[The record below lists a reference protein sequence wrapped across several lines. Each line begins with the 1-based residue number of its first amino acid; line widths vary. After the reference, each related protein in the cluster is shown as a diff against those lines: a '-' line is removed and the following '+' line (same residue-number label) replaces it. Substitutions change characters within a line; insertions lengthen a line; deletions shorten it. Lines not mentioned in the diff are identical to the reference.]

1 MKQIYLEMEL
11 SRLKKLDNTNP
22 HMEQY
27 PTPPDIAAKMLYRA
41 LGDGCIR
48 GKTVADLGCGNGIF
62 AIGAL
67 ILGAEKTYAIDID
80 QNAISV
86 AAENSR
92 QFGEKIILVKEDIEE
107 FDVPV
112 DTVLMNPPFGSQKR
126 NADLPFIEKALE
138 YSKDFYIVLN
148 YKAGDFL
155 EKVIKGKGEI
165 IWEEKVGIPLAH
177 MYEFHRKEIKMIQAK
192 MSRVKVW

>member
-1 MKQIYLEMEL
+1 
-11 SRLKKLDNTNP
+11 
-22 HMEQY
+22 MEQY

-41 LGDGCIR
+41 LGDGCLE
-48 GKTVADLGCGNGIF
+48 GMTVADLGCGNGIF
-62 AIGAL
+62 AVGAL
-67 ILGAEKTYAIDID
+67 MLGARKAYAIDID

-86 AAENSR
+86 TGENSR
-92 QFGEKIILVKEDIEE
+92 QFGDRIILLKEDIEE
-107 FDVPV
+107 FNVPV
-112 DTVLMNPPFGSQKR
+112 DTVLMNPPFGSQRR

-165 IWEEKVGIPLAH
+165 IWEENIEIPLAH
-177 MYEFHRKEIKMIQAK
+177 TYEFHRKEIKMIQAK